1 MEKTRTERIRDIR
14 ARLPYMSEKNLEIL
28 DGFAFAL
35 VRREGYCY
43 SVAEHDRPVLEPEQQ
58 EGADRAALCMRT
70 IADALTQ
77 TRGVMPAYIEDGD
90 ADPATDARCIGWAQG
105 DLVALDVRR
114 MMELWNDA
122 GWKRTARA
130 SLIEWME
137 RSGFIL
143 PRHHKPKTIMV
154 DGERREVVYL
164 FKNKLQPF
172 IDEAARL

>member
-1 MEKTRTERIRDIR
+1 MEKTRAERIRDIR
-14 ARLPYMSEKNLEIL
+14 ARLPYMSEESLKIL
-28 DGFAFAL
+28 DGFVWGI
-35 VRREGYCY
+35 VRHDSYGY
-43 SVAEHDRPVLEPEQQ
+43 SVAEHDRPVLEPDQQ
-58 EGADRAALCMRT
+58 EGADRATLCMRT
-70 IADALTQ
+70 IADALTM
-77 TRGVMPAYIEDGD
+77 TRGVMPAYIEDGGT
-90 ADPATDARCIGWAQG
+90 DPATDACCIGWDQG

-130 SLIEWME
+130 YLIEWME

-154 DGERREVVYL
+154 DSERREVVYI

-172 IDEAARL
+172 IDAAAGL